1 LPNLQR
7 EAVVLLHGMGRSW
20 ISMAL
25 LAHRLKRRG
34 YETHLFG
41 YWPRRPTLDD
51 LSKALRSFVAERVRT
66 PVYHFIGHSL
76 GNVIVRHGFH
86 EGFPPGLGRIVML
99 SPPNRPARLAGNLR
113 ENPLFRFW
121 TGDSGQKLGDA
132 EFYRTLPVPPVEF
145 GVIVGDRGHHF
156 GFDEPNDGV
165 VSVAGAKLEGMAD
178 FVVLHHTHTLI
189 MMARDTAE
197 LCHRF
202 LKSGRFGSE
211 RYSAES
217 VAGAGRDTP
226 SSPRERR

>member
-1 LPNLQR
+1 
-7 EAVVLLHGMGRSW
+7 MGRSW
-20 ISMAL
+20 ISMSL
-25 LAHRLKRRG
+25 LGHRLKRRG

-41 YWPRRPTLDD
+41 YHPRRPTLDD
-51 LSKALRSFVAERVRT
+51 LSIALRRFVSDRVRA

-76 GNVIVRHGFH
+76 GNVIVRHGFR
-86 EGFPPGLGRIVML
+86 EGFRPGLGRIVML

-113 ENPLFRFW
+113 ENRLFRFW

-145 GVIVGDRGHHF
+145 GVIVGDRGHHV

-165 VSVAGAKLEGMAD
+165 VSVEGAKLPGMSD
-178 FVVLHHTHTLI
+178 FIVLHHTHTLI

-202 LKSGRFGSE
+202 LESGRFSQDGSP
-211 RYSAES
+211 
-217 VAGAGRDTP
+217 TM
-226 SSPRERR
+226 